1 MVRLLLGL
9 TLLLL
14 FSSDNGV
21 RQGRRGNAAYHAGR
35 YAEAAE
41 FYRQGLLL
49 TQNPTVRFGLQHNL
63 GAALLHLNEAG
74 AARAAFDA
82 ALRMAPNNT
91 ERARAA
97 YNAGNA
103 AFAEGDLQ
111 AALHYYRTA
120 LLAAPDFEDA
130 RFNYEYILRHLPS
143 SNPPPVS
150 SNHGASNN
158 PDGADTRNAAGQQSP
173 DMPDNSQRKDTD
185 RPSSESN
192 TPRQSSPSVAPRIS
206 DTSTPLSP
214 EMVARLLDA
223 LQRQEREALRRAL
236 RLPTSP
242 RKVAK
247 DW

>member
-14 FSSDNGV
+14 FSSDDGV

-41 FYRQGLLL
+41 LYRQGLLL
-49 TQNPTVRFGLQHNL
+49 TQNSAIRFGLQHNL
-63 GAALLHLNEAG
+63 GAALLHLGETG

-82 ALRMAPNNT
+82 ALRMAPNDA

-120 LLAAPDFEDA
+120 LLADPDFEDA
-130 RFNYEYILRHLPS
+130 RFNYEYVLRHLPPS
-143 SNPPPVS
+143 PPPPAS
-150 SNHGASNN
+150 SNHGAQNDS
-158 PDGADTRNAAGQQSP
+158 DGTDARDTAGQQSTG
-173 DMPDNSQRKDTD
+173 NSQRKNAD
-185 RPSSESN
+185 RPSPESN
-192 TPRQSSPSVAPRIS
+192 TLQQSSPPVSSRIP
-206 DTSTPLSP
+206 DTPAQLSP

-236 RLPTSP
+236 RLPTPP
-242 RKVAK
+242 RKAEK